1 MQIAINISLNFLWN
15 EIFLS
20 LSRKSF
26 WNTSRTDY
34 NTQSQIAM
42 FIIKLDINK
51 HRQDDGQ
58 PIFVIENN
66 PIERRNGVLFPSQR
80 SEQRA
85 VDRKR
90 KCWEEE
96 VEANDAFLS
105 GRLPPPSLSLS
116 FNEVVHPVLSECK
129 WCEMMSKRWHLT
141 RAGETLIEDSQAQ
154 SGPPPSICFAPIST
168 QSQHT
173 RGLNINGGYANL
185 SERGEEK
192 RRGMRIN
199 KGGKF
204 SPLFRLEQRQAI
216 TFIIFNHEILPPT
229 IARHEASRA
238 RPRGVRN

>member
-1 MQIAINISLNFLWN
+1 
-15 EIFLS
+15 
-20 LSRKSF
+20 
-26 WNTSRTDY
+26 
-34 NTQSQIAM
+34 
-42 FIIKLDINK
+42 
-51 HRQDDGQ
+51 
-58 PIFVIENN
+58 
-66 PIERRNGVLFPSQR
+66 
-80 SEQRA
+80 
-85 VDRKR
+85 
-90 KCWEEE
+90 
-96 VEANDAFLS
+96 
-105 GRLPPPSLSLS
+105 
-116 FNEVVHPVLSECK
+116 
-129 WCEMMSKRWHLT
+129 MSKRWHLT

-173 RGLNINGGYANL
+173 RGLHINGGYANL